1 MKKLTPVRQTE
12 RADEGAPTALNAL
25 VGHVNTVHVMAVLF
39 AIGLTTFLAI
49 DPTQNWLLLLL
60 CGLSAL
66 GTDGII
72 RSHPQARSL
81 RVDDK
86 ALFMIVPVL
95 FTLAVGLFLEEVA
108 EGFWTLAVGFLAGIP
123 FWAIL
128 HAEYAS
134 VDRESPR
141 YQSARLILNVATY
154 LTAFLFFA
162 TIYDFDLGLVTAAFA
177 TGTVSLLL
185 AIEFLRE
192 ELRDTSYTLLYA
204 AAIAILLSEGA
215 WAVHF
220 LPLEGGA
227 AAVSLL
233 LAFYLLTGL
242 MHNHLAYRLSIRTA
256 GEFAG
261 IAALGLLIVTLSQ
274 AYL

>member
-1 MKKLTPVRQTE
+1 M
-12 RADEGAPTALNAL
+12 TA
-25 VGHVNTVHVMAVLF
+25 T
-39 AIGLTTFLAI
+39 
-49 DPTQNWLLLLL
+49 
-60 CGLSAL
+60 
-66 GTDGII
+66 
-72 RSHPQARSL
+72 
-81 RVDDK
+81 
-86 ALFMIVPVL
+86 
-95 FTLAVGLFLEEVA
+95 
-108 EGFWTLAVGFLAGIP
+108 
-123 FWAIL
+123 
-128 HAEYAS
+128 
-134 VDRESPR
+134 
-141 YQSARLILNVATY
+141 
-154 LTAFLFFA
+154 
-162 TIYDFDLGLVTAAFA
+162 FA

-192 ELRDTSYTLLYA
+192 EAMDTSYTLLYA

-242 MHNHLAYRLSIRTA
+242 MHNHLAYRPSIRTA